1 MRTKKIITF
10 LIVNFVM
17 FNNNIV
23 KIKYK
28 IPKTVVKYSLKYIH
42 SIQNTKY
49 FRSLVFHDLK
59 YV

>member
-1 MRTKKIITF
+1 
-10 LIVNFVM
+10 M